1 MMNIPPISS
10 NYNFSGITINN
21 KDPSGN
27 TLVGQKEIDGINKE
41 KNQNISS
48 NKSSDEINSSENKE
62 SKLSLSKN
70 SKSDK
75 KSDPKKE
82 KKIQELKR
90 IDAHV
95 KAHEQAHIAA
105 GGPYIRGGPQYS
117 YVIGP
122 DGNRYA
128 VAGEVKIDVSPVPG
142 NPDATI
148 RKAQVIKRAALA
160 PSDPSPQDR
169 AVAAKADQ
177 MAMKARIEKYRE
189 QAEEMAKLVKKKD
202 HSENMV
208 STPFNNNTSSDF
220 TNIIQGGTSTLK
232 KANLTYGINSY
243 HYSIIHK
250 IV

>member
-1 MMNIPPISS
+1 MMNISPISF
-10 NYNFSGITINN
+10 NYNFSGISPNN
-21 KDPSGN
+21 KDPSEN
-27 TLVGQKEIDGINKE
+27 TLVAQKEIDRITKDNG
-41 KNQNISS
+41 QNTPS
-48 NKSSDEINSSENKE
+48 NKSSDGINSPENKE
-62 SKLSLSKN
+62 GKLSLSKN

-75 KSDPKKE
+75 KSDPKEE
-82 KKIQELKR
+82 KKVQELKR

-232 KANLTYGINSY
+232 KANLTYELNKY
-243 HYSIIHK
+243 HPSIIHK

>member
-1 MMNIPPISS
+1 MMNIDPISF
-10 NYNFSGITINN
+10 NYNFSGIPTNN
-21 KDPSGN
+21 KDPSKN
-27 TLVGQKEIDGINKE
+27 SLVSQNEVDRTTKE
-41 KNQNISS
+41 KYQNISS
-48 NKSSDEINSSENKE
+48 NKSSDGINSPKNKE

-70 SKSDK
+70 SKSDN

-82 KKIQELKR
+82 KKVQELKR

-177 MAMKARIEKYRE
+177 MALKARIEKYKE
-189 QAEEMAKLVKKKD
+189 QAEKMAKLVDREKGPD
-202 HSENMV
+202 RRYE
-208 STPFNNNTSSDF
+208 
-220 TNIIQGGTSTLK
+220 L
-232 KANLTYGINSY
+232 
-243 HYSIIHK
+243 SI
-250 IV
+250 V

>member
-1 MMNIPPISS
+1 MNIYSVQSS
-10 NYNFSGITINN
+10 DIYFGIPTNN
-21 KDPSGN
+21 KDPSEKSLN
-27 TLVGQKEIDGINKE
+27 VQNKMDKKTNE
-41 KNQNISS
+41 NSQPPTS
-48 NKSSDEINSSENKE
+48 NKPNEETKSSENKDG
-62 SKLSLSKN
+62 KLSLSKN
-70 SKSDK
+70 N

-82 KKIQELKR
+82 QEIQKLKR

-105 GGPYIRGGPQYS
+105 GGPYVRGGPQYS

-177 MAMKARIEKYRE
+177 MALKAKIEKYRK
-189 QAEEMAKLVKKKD
+189 QVEEMKKLVEKND
-202 HSENMV
+202 HPANMISPSFDEN
-208 STPFNNNTSSDF
+208 SSPSLTD
-220 TNIIQGGTSTLK
+220 IIQPVTSTLK
-232 KANLTYGINSY
+232 KSNIKFKYGSNNYI
-243 HYSIIHK
+243 HSIIHK
-250 IV
+250 IA